1 MENCDFLEKDYDLEK
16 IDRLVYAGK
25 IKNYYTVVSIDKLT
39 KTMLTK
45 IGIYKNTGFY
55 EIEDILKKL
64 DFDKKV
70 SFKIKKYIVE
80 IEIPVYISEFK
91 TKEIFTDVID
101 SIVDE
106 FIKAGYKSGSFVS
119 GENNNIQIK
128 KIGDD
133 YVYID
138 EFEKDDLT
146 NDEDRKQIENRK
158 INEKLY
164 IGFKGF
170 LTVGILSVFFYIVL
184 SLLNLDEYF
193 TGALSLLLAYLLYLY
208 FARKLNKKTF
218 SFILEHIWDLIP

>member
-119 GENNNIQIK
+119 G
-128 KIGDD
+128 
-133 YVYID
+133 
-138 EFEKDDLT
+138 
-146 NDEDRKQIENRK
+146 
-158 INEKLY
+158 
-164 IGFKGF
+164 
-170 LTVGILSVFFYIVL
+170 
-184 SLLNLDEYF
+184 
-193 TGALSLLLAYLLYLY
+193 
-208 FARKLNKKTF
+208 
-218 SFILEHIWDLIP
+218 